1 MKHPQMSHGG
11 NFTDWMHEVNALR
24 SLAVEINPDEEN
36 CITSMLQNP
45 DSFMTRNA
53 IDFLDMHF
61 NFFTR
66 YRDSDEIPEVP
77 GTDRMLS
84 VQYFLTWWRREW
96 YEASESKNK
105 WFNQMFGKSLNSRE
119 LIIRW
124 GHLRRMR
131 ELLAEKLDIE
141 TLMFEYERAYLDQS
155 VLRSVSPTHTACDS
169 FDSSESS
176 ATPSPPHSPPSRW
189 EDGVSEPFSSFFK
202 SESADPRDLAVSSR
216 FC

>member
-1 MKHPQMSHGG
+1 MTHLPTPHGG
-11 NFTDWMHEVNALR
+11 NFTDWMREVNALR
-24 SLAVEINPDEEN
+24 LLAVEINPNEEN

-45 DSFMTRNA
+45 DSFRTHDA

-66 YRDSDEIPEVP
+66 YRDSDEMPEESSAA
-77 GTDRMLS
+77 RMLP
-84 VQYFLTWWRREW
+84 VQYFLTRWRREW
-96 YEASESKNK
+96 FRASELNTE
-105 WFNQMFGKSLNSRE
+105 WFNQMFGKSLNRRE
-119 LIIRW
+119 LIIRG

-141 TLMFEYERAYLDQS
+141 TLMYEYERAYLDQS
-155 VLRSVSPTHTACDS
+155 VLRSVSPTPTACDF